1 MNKILR
7 VLSFQR
13 EEDSVKI
20 TAIHKY
26 GSRILYDD
34 SAEIC
39 TNYTD

>member
-1 MNKILR
+1 MNTILR

-13 EEDSVKI
+13 EEDSVI
-20 TAIHKY
+20 AIHKY